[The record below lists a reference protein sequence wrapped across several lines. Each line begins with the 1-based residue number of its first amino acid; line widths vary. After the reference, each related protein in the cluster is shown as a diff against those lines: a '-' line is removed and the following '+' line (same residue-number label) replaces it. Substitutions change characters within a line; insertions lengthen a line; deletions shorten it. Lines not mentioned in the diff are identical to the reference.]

1 MQSRQEDQCRK
12 LHDKVEGLS
21 ERNRGLMLENETLQR
36 QVSTMWMCLFISVT
50 LYFHILGM
58 KIDTELSNLVQNY
71 HINRIKYIF

>member
-36 QVSTMWMCLFISVT
+36 QVLTMWMCLFT
-50 LYFHILGM
+50 LCHFAFPNPTGL
-58 KIDTELSNLVQNY
+58 K
-71 HINRIKYIF
+71 

>member
-36 QVSTMWMCLFISVT
+36 QVLTMWMCLFT
-50 LYFHILGM
+50 LCRFVFPNPTGL
-58 KIDTELSNLVQNY
+58 K
-71 HINRIKYIF
+71 